1 MHNCS
6 SACSLDLVSPPPW
19 TGIGV
24 YAGRLLDIIAC
35 TTSFG
40 QSEKQQQKVETSSSS
55 SSVGTKIPS
64 AGITTEPQ
72 GENQLEASSKLSA
85 SNEEEEFIISNNNS
99 SSSSR
104 KGILNSKNEAIAAMA
119 AAKEATEKGDIT
131 GMCSPS
137 SKLGQFYEFLSF
149 SHLIP
154 PLQFVRWSLK
164 QSVVVVDHNKQ
175 QECDF
180 FVLDVRLCNGKL
192 VTVTAG
198 EKGFYSCSSKQLI
211 HCHSLVLL
219 LKRLSKAFANA
230 YSNVMKAITE
240 RNKVVEQPCS
250 FCNTLPP
257 PPPRSV
263 KLLAS
268 SCSC

>member
-1 MHNCS
+1 MHGCS
-6 SACSLDLVSPPPW
+6 SSHPSFSWVNEEAHSFMGGENLNAIFDYLFFCFVACFPEDYTQELAIAHVR
-19 TGIGV
+19 
-24 YAGRLLDIIAC
+24 RLLDIIAC

-40 QSEKQQQKVETSSSS
+40 QSEKQQKVETSSSS

-64 AGITTEPQ
+64 AGIITELQ

-104 KGILNSKNEAIAAMA
+104 KGILNSKDEAIAAMA

-154 PLQFVRWSLK
+154 PFQCELQTNP
-164 QSVVVVDHNKQ
+164 H
-175 QECDF
+175 
-180 FVLDVRLCNGKL
+180 
-192 VTVTAG
+192 T
-198 EKGFYSCSSKQLI
+198 
-211 HCHSLVLL
+211 H
-219 LKRLSKAFANA
+219 
-230 YSNVMKAITE
+230 
-240 RNKVVEQPCS
+240 
-250 FCNTLPP
+250 PP
-257 PPPRSV
+257 PHTNTYTR
-263 KLLAS
+263 A
-268 SCSC
+268 